1 MATDRIHYEVL
12 VQDALRNVIRNV
24 LADVAKSGLP
34 GEHHFFITFLTNLP
48 GVVISPRLK
57 ERYPEQMTIVLQN
70 QFWDLKVDDKEF
82 SVTLSFGDVPEYL
95 NIPFAAVQGFYDPAA
110 AFEASFDLPEL
121 VISSL
126 DEDENEEEILSD
138 KEDSVTVPVI
148 TIKAQEKSADELSDK
163 VKKTDKKENDET
175 DTSKEKTSADVV
187 SLDSF
192 RKK

>member
-24 LADVAKSGLP
+24 LTEVAKSGLP

-48 GVVISPRLK
+48 GVEISKRLK

-95 NIPFAAVQGFYDPAA
+95 KIPFVAVQGFYDPAA
-110 AFEASFDLPEL
+110 AFEASFDLPEM

-126 DEDENEEEILSD
+126 DDDEEEILIEKD
-138 KEDSVTVPVI
+138 DGEAVPVI
-148 TIKAQEKSADELSDK
+148 TIMAQEKPTDEGTKK
-163 VKKTDKKENDET
+163 VQKSESRDAGDG
-175 DTSKEKTSADVV
+175 KEKASADVV
-187 SLDSF
+187 SLDAF

>member
-12 VQDALRNVIRNV
+12 VQDALRNVIRSV
-24 LADVAKSGLP
+24 LTEVAKSGLP
-34 GEHHFFITFLTNLP
+34 GEHHFFITFLTNMP
-48 GVVISPRLK
+48 GVEISKRLK

-82 SVTLSFGDVPEYL
+82 SVTLSFGDVPEYIK
-95 NIPFAAVQGFYDPAA
+95 IPFIAVQGFYDPAA

-126 DEDENEEEILSD
+126 DDDEEEVMIE
-138 KEDSVTVPVI
+138 KEDGVTVPVI
-148 TIKAQEKSADELSDK
+148 TIKAPEKPATETLEK
-163 VKKTDKKENDET
+163 AENNIASE
-175 DTSKEKTSADVV
+175 SKEKASADVV